1 MLELNK
7 EYTYREI
14 CSVLGWKESTGN
26 QKIKQI
32 KEIESS
38 YEFFH
43 PENKQEEKRLSDFFF
58 ETIKKALSTLNA
70 FFREIRFYY

>member
-7 EYTYREI
+7 EYTYKEI

-43 PENKQEEKRLSDFFF
+43 P
-58 ETIKKALSTLNA
+58 
-70 FFREIRFYY
+70 